1 MYGENLKKSSYLKP
15 YGPESSYLVC
25 SITWWTSTKFVQVMP
40 LEPKMAPPVG
50 HMFYRGL
57 YREKMKKSYCL
68 KPQGLEP

>member
-1 MYGENLKKSSYLKP
+1 MAQSLLIWYVASPG
-15 YGPESSYLVC
+15 GPLPSLFKLYPWSQK
-25 SITWWTSTKFVQVMP
+25 WP
-40 LEPKMAPPVG
+40 RPVG